1 MVRPLQRSAKLK
13 GEPVQ
18 GITDKMEEKD
28 RLLDI
33 LRKEKSRG
41 RAQGIFIG
49 IGIVVFIGLSAIL
62 WYAVGMGF
70 YRFFT
75 TGAAFHKSRVIG
87 ARESEKLAVLND
99 IIEEYYLD
107 EYEESDLKESMYK
120 GYVAGLDDP
129 YSQYYTKAEFAEL
142 MEDNSG
148 SFEGI
153 GVYLNVNQENMA
165 LEVIRPIEGSPADKA
180 GIKEGDIIVE
190 VDGEDI
196 VGQDSDIVI
205 SKMRGEKG
213 TTVNVG
219 VLREGEDEI
228 LRFDIVRDVVESVTV
243 NSEMLE
249 DDIGYLSLSE
259 FAEVSYDQFRLQ
271 LNQLKE
277 KGMKALIFD
286 LRSNTGGD
294 FDIAV
299 KIADKFCPEGLVV
312 YIEDKDGNREEYDSD
327 ADMLGLPLVV
337 LVNGYSASSSEIVT
351 GAIKDYGVGTIM
363 GTTTYGKGVV
373 QRVLPLGDG
382 SGMKVTIAKYYT
394 PNGYNIHGVGIEP
407 DEVVEWDYEKYRDED
422 IDNQLEAAK
431 EYLKKELKS
440 GDKGDSEK

>member
-1 MVRPLQRSAKLK
+1 MDER
-13 GEPVQ
+13 
-18 GITDKMEEKD
+18 EK
-28 RLLDI
+28 LLDI
-33 LRKEKSRG
+33 LHKEKNRG
-41 RAQGIFIG
+41 RVQGIFIG
-49 IGIVVFIGLSAIL
+49 IGIFLVLLTSAVLWFGIGQ
-62 WYAVGMGF
+62 GF
-70 YRFFT
+70 FRYFRS
-75 TGAAFHKSRVIG
+75 GAAFRKSNVIG
-87 ARESEKLAVLND
+87 VTESDKLSVLND
-99 IIEEYYLD
+99 VIETYYLD
-107 EYEESDLKESMYK
+107 EYDQNDLKESMYK

-129 YSQYYTKAEFAEL
+129 YSQYFTKKEFAEL
-142 MEDNSG
+142 MEDNNG
-148 SFEGI
+148 TFEGI
-153 GVYLNVNQENMA
+153 GVYLNVNQDNQT
-165 LEVIRPIEGSPADKA
+165 LEVIRPIEGSPAEKA
-180 GIKEGDIIVE
+180 GIVAGDIIVE

-196 VGQDSDIVI
+196 IGQDSDIVI

-219 VLREGEDEI
+219 VVREGEEDI

-277 KGMKALIFD
+277 QGMKALIFD

-294 FDIAV
+294 FDVAV

-312 YIEDKDGNREEYDSD
+312 YIEDKDGNRQEYSSD
-327 ADMLGLPLVV
+327 KDALGLPLVV

-394 PNGYNIHGVGIEP
+394 PKGYNIHGVGIEP

-422 IDNQLEAAK
+422 VDNQLEAAK
-431 EYLKKELKS
+431 EYLKKELK
-440 GDKGDSEK
+440 K

>member
-1 MVRPLQRSAKLK
+1 MDER
-13 GEPVQ
+13 
-18 GITDKMEEKD
+18 EK
-28 RLLDI
+28 LLDI
-33 LRKEKSRG
+33 LHKEKNRG
-41 RAQGIFIG
+41 RVQGIFIG
-49 IGIVVFIGLSAIL
+49 IGIFLVLLTSAVLWFGIGQ
-62 WYAVGMGF
+62 GF
-70 YRFFT
+70 FRYFRS
-75 TGAAFHKSRVIG
+75 GAAFRKSNVIG
-87 ARESEKLAVLND
+87 VTESDKLSVLND
-99 IIEEYYLD
+99 VIETYYLD
-107 EYEESDLKESMYK
+107 EYDQNDLKESMYK

-129 YSQYYTKAEFAEL
+129 YSQYFTKKEFAEL
-142 MEDNSG
+142 MEDNNG
-148 SFEGI
+148 TFEGI
-153 GVYLNVNQENMA
+153 GVYLNVNQDNQT
-165 LEVIRPIEGSPADKA
+165 LEVIRPIEGSPAEKA
-180 GIKEGDIIVE
+180 GIVAGDIIVE

-196 VGQDSDIVI
+196 IGQDSDIVI

-219 VLREGEDEI
+219 VVREGEEDI

-277 KGMKALIFD
+277 QGMKALIFD

-294 FDIAV
+294 FDVAV

-312 YIEDKDGNREEYDSD
+312 YIEDKDGNRQEYSSD
-327 ADMLGLPLVV
+327 KDALGLPLVV

-394 PNGYNIHGVGIEP
+394 PKGYNIHGVGIE
-407 DEVVEWDYEKYRDED
+407 VG
-422 IDNQLEAAK
+422 L
-431 EYLKKELKS
+431 
-440 GDKGDSEK
+440 